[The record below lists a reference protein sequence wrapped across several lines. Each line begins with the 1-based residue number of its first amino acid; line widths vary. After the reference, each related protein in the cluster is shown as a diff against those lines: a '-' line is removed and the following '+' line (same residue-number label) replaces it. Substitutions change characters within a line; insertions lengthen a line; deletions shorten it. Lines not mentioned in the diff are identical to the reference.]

1 MKMFTRVLNCS
12 LLLLAPLTLCGSDG
26 HGGIHIHL
34 PEGDEEVEGTAP
46 AICLELKPWYQREHF
61 EDQENIQEQS
71 ERLEDD
77 TAWPGQREEFSD
89 YLMR

>member
-1 MKMFTRVLNCS
+1 MKILTYVLNYS
-12 LLLLAPLTLCGSDG
+12 LLILAPLGLCGSDN

-34 PEGDEEVEGTAP
+34 PACDEEVESTTP
-46 AICLELKPWYQREHF
+46 AVCLELKPWYQREHF
-61 EDQENIQEQS
+61 DDYEDIQEQS

>member
-1 MKMFTRVLNCS
+1 MKILIYALNCS
-12 LLLLAPLTLCGSDG
+12 ALLLAPLALYAND

-34 PEGDEEVEGTAP
+34 PTGDEEVEETGP
-46 AICLELKPWYQREHF
+46 AVCLELKPWYHREHF
-61 EDQENIQEQS
+61 EDFEDIQEQS